1 MVTTECAAAV
11 LEAAE
16 VKRQTLGQRT
26 AGKGPSAADRTE
38 KEDDQLFLDLDA
50 CATAVHHVV
59 EHADMTEMEE
69 LPPVETADAAFRINT
84 RDTHRCDRNR
94 KARKTKKT
102 TETAQSVSNSNLRYF
117 FKKVDNVQMDILDCA
132 SSMSNFSFKML
143 DTMGYVQN
151 VIISQ
156 DSVGCGSPACRKSCH
171 HAVWILH
178 NMFRFSR
185 NEQLIY
191 KKKLWKGEWEKV
203 LSAFPGQLPLA
214 PHE

>member
-1 MVTTECAAAV
+1 
-11 LEAAE
+11 
-16 VKRQTLGQRT
+16 
-26 AGKGPSAADRTE
+26 
-38 KEDDQLFLDLDA
+38 
-50 CATAVHHVV
+50 
-59 EHADMTEMEE
+59 MTEMEE
-69 LPPVETADAAFRINT
+69 LPPVETAHAAFRINT

-156 DSVGCGSPACRKSCH
+156 DSVSCGCPACRKSCH

-178 NMFRFSR
+178 NVFRFSR
-185 NEQLIY
+185 NEQLIFKENCRRGNG
-191 KKKLWKGEWEKV
+191 KK
-203 LSAFPGQLPLA
+203 S
-214 PHE
+214 